1 MNSYSVVSSGVFYN
15 MSNNNS
21 SSIKEIKK
29 VKNVKKRNWAF
40 VLYPESAPD
49 NWKELL
55 QLTGLQCAISPLHNK
70 DIDPNGEAKKEHYHI
85 ILCYSGPTSYNV
97 VKGLTDSL
105 NQPIPQALEQI
116 RGYYRY
122 LTHKDNP
129 DKYQYEEKDIESLNG
144 FNIYDFI
151 ELTRSEVG
159 EIKRMLHCLIRKENF
174 IEYADLLDYLLDNE
188 MFNEYDVASN
198 NTLFFDK
205 LLTSRRHKVHRNA
218 LSCED
223 YSILHNEDDE
233 ENEENTNIN
242 IETGEIL
249 D

>member
-1 MNSYSVVSSGVFYN
+1 MI
-15 MSNNNS
+15 NNNS
-21 SSIKEIKK
+21 SSMKENKK

-40 VLYPESAPD
+40 VLYPESAPE

-70 DIDPNGEAKKEHYHI
+70 DIDPNGEVKKEHYHI

-129 DKYQYEEKDIESLNG
+129 DKYQYDEKDIESLNG

-188 MFNEYDVASN
+188 MYSEYDVASN

-205 LLTSRRHKVHRNA
+205 LLTSRRHKVRRNA

-223 YSILHNEDDE
+223 YPILNNEDDE
-233 ENEENTNIN
+233 EHEEDTNIN